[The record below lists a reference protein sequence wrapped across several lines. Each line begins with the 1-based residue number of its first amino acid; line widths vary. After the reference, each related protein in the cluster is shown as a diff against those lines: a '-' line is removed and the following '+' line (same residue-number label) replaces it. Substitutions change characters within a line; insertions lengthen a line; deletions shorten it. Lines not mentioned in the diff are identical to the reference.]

1 MDFYSNTMKPVM
13 LRFLGSMNLAIRY
26 VIASFSRAKGGLLVG
41 IGTTALVVG
50 FLALLQA
57 TVSLSPLIFLKLA
70 EDSVGEN
77 DLVRIFNVSHG
88 ITLCF
93 RPLLPAE
100 VCRTYFFLAHP
111 AFHFYATSGCRS
123 CWPRCH
129 PQTTFH

>member
-1 MDFYSNTMKPVM
+1 MDFYSNTVKPA
-13 LRFLGSMNLAIRY
+13 LLQFLGSMNLAIRY
-26 VIASFSRAKGGLLVG
+26 VIASFSRAKGGLLIG

-77 DLVRIFNVSHG
+77 DLVRNFNALHC
-88 ITLCF
+88 ITMRF

-100 VCRTYFFLAHP
+100 VCRTLFVRLAFFKSISVPLLAAGP
-111 AFHFYATSGCRS
+111 AG
-123 CWPRCH
+123 
-129 PQTTFH
+129 